1 MEFKFGV
8 NGEDNESGFGLNH
21 IENIDI
27 NSPTVASQF
36 GSINPNRY
44 NAWNFDTGRP
54 GGLLSVEELAGIPD
68 EFKLSNN
75 YPNPFN
81 PTTSIEFNIPIAS
94 QVTLTIYNITGQ
106 EIAKIHNDFA
116 EVGKYKAT
124 WNGMDNNGI
133 KAPSGVY
140 FYELRAENHF
150 QKVKKMTLLK

>member
-1 MEFKFGV
+1 M
-8 NGEDNESGFGLNH
+8 
-21 IENIDI
+21 
-27 NSPTVASQF
+27 
-36 GSINPNRY
+36 
-44 NAWNFDTGRP
+44 
-54 GGLLSVEELAGIPD
+54 LSVEELAGIPD

-140 FYELRAENHF
+140 FYEVSSDNRIA
-150 QKVKKMTLLK
+150 KGKMLLLK